1 MAESVD
7 QCFLGNLLRFGR
19 FLRLLGFHISSDQV
33 YDLADGLSYIDL
45 ARRDDFYYAARS
57 FCVHDVD
64 KIGLFERAFN
74 LFWSDELEYLVEF
87 GPASQVASRRVLDDS
102 LPDSDEPV
110 LRSGTDL
117 DIAKPP
123 ETPQPEADLD
133 KRLKTTYSPDEVL
146 RQKDISHFNEQEFE
160 QAKKIIHNLVWRIP
174 ERPTRRKVRALKRDS
189 YLDLRRTVRNSLDLG
204 GEIVALEWQQRKYK
218 PRPLVVICDISGS
231 MERYS
236 RLFLNFLYALVQGP
250 QRVEVFV
257 FGTRLTRL
265 TPALRRKNIDQ
276 AVKQTSQAVLDWS
289 GGTRIGESLRTFNYQ
304 WARRVL
310 GRGAVLL
317 MISDG
322 WDRGEISLLDRE
334 MARLRR
340 SVSRL
345 IWLNPLLGSADY
357 QPLVRGIQAAL
368 PYVDEFLPL
377 HNLDSF
383 EELARTL

>member
-1 MAESVD
+1 VD

-19 FLRLLGFHISSDQV
+19 FLRLLGFHISSDQI
-33 YDLADGLSYIDL
+33 YDFADGLAYIDL
-45 ARRDDFYYAARS
+45 VRRDDFYYAARS
-57 FCVHDVD
+57 FFVHDVAQID
-64 KIGLFERAFN
+64 LFERAFS
-74 LFWSDELEYLVEF
+74 LFWAGNLEFLVEF
-87 GPASQVASRRVLDDS
+87 GAASRIIPRRTLEDDLS
-102 LPDSDEPV
+102 ESDEPV
-110 LRSGTDL
+110 LRSGSGL
-117 DIAKPP
+117 DIAQPP
-123 ETPQPEADLD
+123 EPPQPEADLD
-133 KRLKTTYSPDEVL
+133 KSLKTTYSPDEVL
-146 RQKDISHFNEQEFE
+146 RHKDISQFSELELE
-160 QAKKIIHNLVWRIP
+160 QAKKIIHNLVWRIS
-174 ERPTRRKVRALKRDS
+174 EHPTRRKVRALKRDS

-204 GEIVALEWQQRKYK
+204 GEIVSLEWRQRKEK

-236 RLFLNFLYALVQGP
+236 RLFLHFLYALAQES

-265 TPALRRKNIDQ
+265 TPELRHKGVDQ
-276 AVKQTSQAVLDWS
+276 AVRRTSQAVLDWS

-322 WDRGEISLLDRE
+322 WDRGEITLLDRE
-334 MARLRR
+334 LARLRR

-345 IWLNPLLGSADY
+345 IWLNPLLGSPDY
-357 QPLVRGIQAAL
+357 QPLVRGIQVAL
-368 PYVDEFLPL
+368 PYIDEFLPL

-383 EELARTL
+383 ERLKETL

>member
-1 MAESVD
+1 MD

-19 FLRLLGFHISSDQV
+19 FLRLLGFHVSSDQI
-33 YDLADGLSYIDL
+33 YDLADGLAYIDL
-45 ARRDDFYYAARS
+45 VRRDDFYYAARS
-57 FCVHDVD
+57 FFVHD
-64 KIGLFERAFN
+64 IGQIDLFERAFS
-74 LFWSDELEYLVEF
+74 LFWSGNLEFLVEF
-87 GPASQVASRRVLDDS
+87 GAASRVIPRRTLEDDLS
-102 LPDSDEPV
+102 ESDEPV
-110 LRSGTDL
+110 LRSGSGL
-117 DIAKPP
+117 DIAQPP
-123 ETPQPEADLD
+123 ESPQPEADLD
-133 KRLKTTYSPDEVL
+133 KSLKTTYSPDEVL
-146 RQKDISHFNEQEFE
+146 RHKDISQFSELELE
-160 QAKKIIHNLVWRIP
+160 QAKRIIHNLVWRIS

-204 GEIVALEWQQRKYK
+204 GEIVSLEWRQSKEK

-236 RLFLNFLYALVQGP
+236 RLFLHFLYALAQES

-265 TPALRRKNIDQ
+265 TPELRHKGVDQ
-276 AVKQTSQAVLDWS
+276 AVRRTSQAVLDWS
-289 GGTRIGESLRTFNYQ
+289 GGTRIGESLRTFNYK

-322 WDRGEISLLDRE
+322 WDRGEITLLDRE
-334 MARLRR
+334 LARLRR

-345 IWLNPLLGSADY
+345 IWLNPLLGSPDY
-357 QPLVRGIQAAL
+357 QPLVRGIQVAL
-368 PYVDEFLPL
+368 PYIDEFLPL

-383 EELARTL
+383 ERLKETL

>member
-1 MAESVD
+1 MD
-7 QCFLGNLLRFGR
+7 QFFLGNLLRFGR
-19 FLRLLGFHISSDQV
+19 FLRLLGFHISSDQI
-33 YDLADGLSYIDL
+33 YDLADGLAYIDL
-45 ARRDDFYYAARS
+45 VRRDDFYYAARS
-57 FCVHDVD
+57 FFVHDVGQID
-64 KIGLFERAFN
+64 LFERAFS
-74 LFWSDELEYLVEF
+74 LFWSGNLEFLVEF
-87 GPASQVASRRVLDDS
+87 GAASRVTSRRTLEDDLS
-102 LPDSDEPV
+102 ESDEPV
-110 LRSGTDL
+110 LRRGSGL
-117 DIAKPP
+117 DIAQPP
-123 ETPQPEADLD
+123 ELPQPEADLD
-133 KRLKTTYSPDEVL
+133 KSLKTTYSPDEVL
-146 RQKDISHFNEQEFE
+146 RHKDISQFSELELE
-160 QAKKIIHNLVWRIP
+160 QAKRIIHNLIWRIST
-174 ERPTRRKVRALKRDS
+174 RPSRRKVRALKRDS

-204 GEIVALEWQQRKYK
+204 GEIVALEWRQRKEK

-236 RLFLNFLYALVQGP
+236 RLFLHFLYALAQES

-265 TPALRRKNIDQ
+265 TPELRHKGVDQ
-276 AVKQTSQAVLDWS
+276 AVRRTSQAVLDWS

-334 MARLRR
+334 LARLRR

-345 IWLNPLLGSADY
+345 IWLNPLLGSPDY
-357 QPLVRGIQAAL
+357 QPLVRGIQIAL
-368 PYVDEFLPL
+368 PYIDEFLPL

-383 EELARTL
+383 ERLKESL

>member
-1 MAESVD
+1 MD

-19 FLRLLGFHISSDQV
+19 FLRLLGFHISSDQI
-33 YDLADGLSYIDL
+33 YDLADGLAYIDL
-45 ARRDDFYYAARS
+45 VRRDDFYYAARS
-57 FCVHDVD
+57 FFVHDVGQID
-64 KIGLFERAFN
+64 LFERAFS
-74 LFWSDELEYLVEF
+74 LFWAGNLEFLVEF
-87 GPASQVASRRVLDDS
+87 GATSRGFPRRTLEDDLS
-102 LPDSDEPV
+102 ESDEPV
-110 LRSGTDL
+110 LRSGSGL

-123 ETPQPEADLD
+123 EPPQPEADLD
-133 KRLKTTYSPDEVL
+133 KSLKTTYSPDEVL
-146 RQKDISHFNEQEFE
+146 RHKDISQFSELELE
-160 QAKKIIHNLVWRIP
+160 QAKKIIHNLVWHISK
-174 ERPTRRKVRALKRDS
+174 RPTRRKVRALKRDS

-204 GEIVALEWQQRKYK
+204 GEIVSLEWRQRKEK

-236 RLFLNFLYALVQGP
+236 RLFLHFLYALAQES

-265 TPALRRKNIDQ
+265 TPELRHKGVDQ
-276 AVKQTSQAVLDWS
+276 AVRRTSQAVLDWS

-322 WDRGEISLLDRE
+322 WDRGEITLLDRE
-334 MARLRR
+334 LARLRR

-345 IWLNPLLGSADY
+345 IWLNPLLGSPDY
-357 QPLVRGIQAAL
+357 QPLVRGIQVAL
-368 PYVDEFLPL
+368 PYIDEFLPL

-383 EELARTL
+383 ERLKETL

>member
-1 MAESVD
+1 MD
-7 QCFLGNLLRFGR
+7 QYFLGNLLHFGR
-19 FLRLLGFHISSDQV
+19 FLRLLGFHISSDQI
-33 YDLADGLSYIDL
+33 YDLAAGLCYIEL
-45 ARRDDFYYAARS
+45 ARRDDFYYATRS

-74 LFWSDELEYLVEF
+74 LFWSGKLEYLVEF
-87 GPASQVASRRVLDDS
+87 GPANRVVARRTLEDS
-102 LPDSDEPV
+102 LPDSHEPV
-110 LRSGTDL
+110 LRSGADL
-117 DIAKPP
+117 NFAKPP
-123 ETPQPEADLD
+123 EPPQSATDLD
-133 KRLKTTYSPDEVL
+133 KRLKTTYSSDEVL
-146 RQKDISHFNEQEFE
+146 RHKDISQFSEQELE
-160 QAKKIIHNLVWRIP
+160 QAKKIIHNLVWRISA
-174 ERPTRRKVRALKRDS
+174 RPTRRKVRALKRDS

-204 GEIVALEWQQRKYK
+204 GEIVALEWQQRKDK

-236 RLFLNFLYALVQGP
+236 RLFLHFLYALAQSP

-265 TPALRRKNIDQ
+265 TPALRYKDIDQ
-276 AVKQTSQAVLDWS
+276 AVRNTSQAVLDWS

-322 WDRGEISLLDRE
+322 WDRGEITLLDNE
-334 MARLRR
+334 MARLWR
-340 SVSRL
+340 SVSHL
-345 IWLNPLLGSADY
+345 IWLNPLLGSSDY

-377 HNLDSF
+377 HSLDSF
-383 EELARTL
+383 EKLAKRL

>member
-1 MAESVD
+1 VD
-7 QCFLGNLLRFGR
+7 QFFLGNLLRFGR
-19 FLRLLGFHISSDQV
+19 FLRLLGFHISSDQI
-33 YDLADGLSYIDL
+33 YDLADGLAYIDL
-45 ARRDDFYYAARS
+45 VRRDDFYYAARS
-57 FCVHDVD
+57 FFVHDVGQID
-64 KIGLFERAFN
+64 LFERAFS
-74 LFWSDELEYLVEF
+74 LFWSGNLEFLVEF
-87 GPASQVASRRVLDDS
+87 GAASRVTSRRTLEDDLS
-102 LPDSDEPV
+102 ESDESV
-110 LRSGTDL
+110 LRRGSGL
-117 DIAKPP
+117 DIAQPP
-123 ETPQPEADLD
+123 ELPQPEADLD
-133 KRLKTTYSPDEVL
+133 KSLKTTYSPDEVL
-146 RQKDISHFNEQEFE
+146 RHKDISQFSELELE
-160 QAKKIIHNLVWRIP
+160 QAKRIIHNLIWRIST
-174 ERPTRRKVRALKRDS
+174 RPSRRKVRALKRDS

-204 GEIVALEWQQRKYK
+204 GEIVALEWRQRKEK

-236 RLFLNFLYALVQGP
+236 RLFLHFLYALAQES

-265 TPALRRKNIDQ
+265 TPELRHKGVDQ
-276 AVKQTSQAVLDWS
+276 AVRRTSQAVLDWS

-334 MARLRR
+334 LARLRR

-345 IWLNPLLGSADY
+345 IWLNPLLGSPDY
-357 QPLVRGIQAAL
+357 QPLVRGIQIAL
-368 PYVDEFLPL
+368 PYIDEFLPL

-383 EELARTL
+383 ERLKESL

>member
-1 MAESVD
+1 MD
-7 QCFLGNLLRFGR
+7 QYFLGNLLRFGR
-19 FLRLLGFHISSDQV
+19 FLRLLGLYISSDQV

-45 ARRDDFYYAARS
+45 ARRDDFYYAARC
-57 FCVHDVD
+57 FFVHDVD
-64 KIGLFERAFN
+64 KIELFERAFN
-74 LFWSDELEYLVEF
+74 LFWSGKLEYLIEF
-87 GPASQVASRRVLDDS
+87 GLASRVVARQTLENN
-102 LPDSDEPV
+102 LPESDEPV
-110 LRSGTDL
+110 LRSGADL
-117 DIAKPP
+117 EFDKPP
-123 ETPQPEADLD
+123 EPLHPEADLD
-133 KRLKTTYSPDEVL
+133 KRLKTPYSPDEIL
-146 RQKDISHFNEQEFE
+146 RHKDISQFSEQELE
-160 QAKKIIHNLVWRIP
+160 QAKKIIHNLVWRIS
-174 ERPTRRKVRALKRDS
+174 ERPTRRKVRAVKRDS

-204 GEIVALEWQQRKYK
+204 GEIIALEWQQRKDK

-236 RLFLNFLYALVQGP
+236 RLFLHFLYALAQRP

-265 TPALRRKNIDQ
+265 TPALRYKDIDQ
-276 AVKQTSQAVLDWS
+276 AVRRTSQAVLDWS
-289 GGTRIGESLRTFNYQ
+289 GGTRIGESLRIFNYQ

-322 WDRGEISLLDRE
+322 WDRGEITLLDRE

-340 SVSRL
+340 SVSHL

-357 QPLVRGIQAAL
+357 QPLVRGIQTAL

-383 EELARTL
+383 ESLAKTL

>member
-1 MAESVD
+1 MD

-19 FLRLLGFHISSDQV
+19 FLRLLGFHVSSDQI
-33 YDLADGLSYIDL
+33 YDLADGLAYIDL
-45 ARRDDFYYAARS
+45 VRRDDFYYATRS
-57 FCVHDVD
+57 FFVHD
-64 KIGLFERAFN
+64 IGQIDLFERAFS
-74 LFWSDELEYLVEF
+74 LFWSGNLEFLVEF
-87 GPASQVASRRVLDDS
+87 GAASRIIPRRTLEDDLS
-102 LPDSDEPV
+102 ESDEPV
-110 LRSGTDL
+110 LRSGSGL
-117 DIAKPP
+117 DIAQPP
-123 ETPQPEADLD
+123 ESPQPEADLD
-133 KRLKTTYSPDEVL
+133 KSLKTTYSPDEVL
-146 RQKDISHFNEQEFE
+146 RHKDISQFSELELE
-160 QAKKIIHNLVWRIP
+160 QAKRIIHNLVWRIS

-204 GEIVALEWQQRKYK
+204 GEIVSLEWRQSKEK

-236 RLFLNFLYALVQGP
+236 RLFLHFLYALAQES

-265 TPALRRKNIDQ
+265 TPELRHKGVDQ
-276 AVKQTSQAVLDWS
+276 AVRRTSQAVLDWS
-289 GGTRIGESLRTFNYQ
+289 GGTRIGESLRTFNYK

-322 WDRGEISLLDRE
+322 WDRGEITLLDRE
-334 MARLRR
+334 LARLRR

-345 IWLNPLLGSADY
+345 IWLNPLLGSPDY
-357 QPLVRGIQAAL
+357 QPLVRGIQVAL
-368 PYVDEFLPL
+368 PYIDEFLPL

-383 EELARTL
+383 ERLKETL

>member
-1 MAESVD
+1 MD
-7 QCFLGNLLRFGR
+7 QFFLGNLLRFGR
-19 FLRLLGFHISSDQV
+19 FLRLLGFHISSDQI
-33 YDLADGLSYIDL
+33 YDLADGLAYIDL
-45 ARRDDFYYAARS
+45 VRRDDFYYAARS
-57 FCVHDVD
+57 FFVHDVGQID
-64 KIGLFERAFN
+64 LFERAFS
-74 LFWSDELEYLVEF
+74 LFWSGNLEFLVEF
-87 GPASQVASRRVLDDS
+87 GAASRVTSRRTLEDDLS
-102 LPDSDEPV
+102 ESDESV
-110 LRSGTDL
+110 LRRGSGL
-117 DIAKPP
+117 DIAQPP
-123 ETPQPEADLD
+123 ELPQPEADLD
-133 KRLKTTYSPDEVL
+133 KSLKTTYSPDEVL
-146 RQKDISHFNEQEFE
+146 RHKDISQFSELELE
-160 QAKKIIHNLVWRIP
+160 QAKRIIHNLIWRIST
-174 ERPTRRKVRALKRDS
+174 RPSRRKVRALKRDS

-204 GEIVALEWQQRKYK
+204 GEIVALEWRQRKEK

-236 RLFLNFLYALVQGP
+236 RLFLHFLYALAQES

-265 TPALRRKNIDQ
+265 TPELRHKGVDQ
-276 AVKQTSQAVLDWS
+276 AVRRTSQAVLDWS

-334 MARLRR
+334 LARLRR

-345 IWLNPLLGSADY
+345 IWLNPLLGSPDY
-357 QPLVRGIQAAL
+357 QPLVRGIQVAL
-368 PYVDEFLPL
+368 PYIDEFLPL

-383 EELARTL
+383 ERLKESL